1 MWEIDQME
9 KKCLDANF
17 CQKWI
22 SSVQELGDERNLEL
36 KLWFDG
42 AMLEAPFKGSKDF
55 WLKTLKDLTMDSS
68 AGCRPTIGW
77 VLPLVK
83 NNPIGDRHL
92 LMRKVLMCF
101 QYWSW
106 SAAYIT
112 RFYHDGLLF

>member
-1 MWEIDQME
+1 MFGCKLLPEMDSFGFPLLFKSWEMKEILSSSFGSMAR
-9 KKCLDANF
+9 CLR
-17 CQKWI
+17 
-22 SSVQELGDERNLEL
+22 L
-36 KLWFDG
+36 
-42 AMLEAPFKGSKDF
+42 PSKDF

>member
-1 MWEIDQME
+1 ME

-22 SSVQELGDERNLEL
+22 PSAAQELGDERNLEL

-83 NNPIGDRHL
+83 NNPIGDRHV

-112 RFYHDGLLF
+112 RFYHDGLSF